1 MNKSI
6 KINENSSINATNKK
20 LSDPVSLLS
29 ADATLT
35 DTSVAGKLLWK
46 LPKKV
51 VLATS
56 KLCLGFGWM
65 HNGLWL
71 G

>member
-35 DTSVAGKLLWK
+35 DTSVAGKLL
-46 LPKKV
+46 
-51 VLATS
+51 
-56 KLCLGFGWM
+56 
-65 HNGLWL
+65 
-71 G
+71 